1 MSCSS
6 IAAAARPRHGLLSCA
21 LAALCLSN
29 SLHANANTPPKIG
42 GAPVMGVTAAHYYSF
57 QPWAT
62 DTDGD
67 KLIFAVSSKPSW
79 ASFDFSTGR
88 LYGTPTPPSNV
99 GTFANIV
106 ISVSDGTYRTA
117 LPAFSVT
124 VRPLVNSPPLISG
137 TPATT
142 AAVSQAYSFQPA
154 ATDPNGLRIVFGISN
169 KPAWLSFD
177 STTGRL
183 YGTPGAANAGTYP
196 GILITAYDG
205 YFKAALPSFAISVTV
220 TQASS
225 GSATV
230 SWMPPTLNTDGST
243 LTDLAGYRVYY
254 GTTAAN
260 LDHSVS
266 VANPGLARYVVDTLS
281 PATWY
286 FAVTAYDANGFES
299 DRSTAASIVI
309 Q

>member
-1 MSCSS
+1 MSFSS
-6 IAAAARPRHGLLSCA
+6 IAAAARPRYGLSCA
-21 LAALCLSN
+21 LAALCLSY

-42 GAPVMGVTAAHYYSF
+42 GAPVTSVTAAHYYSF

-67 KLIFAVSSKPSW
+67 KLTFSVSNKPSW
-79 ASFDFSTGR
+79 ASFDSSTGR

-142 AAVSQAYSFQPA
+142 AAVSQPYSFQPA

-183 YGTPGAANAGTYP
+183 YGTPGATNAGAYP
-196 GILITAYDG
+196 NILISAYDG
-205 YFKAALPSFAISVTV
+205 YFKATLPSFAISVTV
-220 TQASS
+220 TQASN
-225 GSATV
+225 GTATV
-230 SWMPPTLNTDGST
+230 SWTPPTLNTDGST
-243 LTDLAGYRVYY
+243 LTDLAGYRLYY
-254 GTTAAN
+254 GTSAAN
-260 LDHSVS
+260 LDHSAS
-266 VANPGLARYVVDTLS
+266 IANPGLVRYVVDNLS

-286 FAVTAYDANGFES
+286 FAVTAYDASGFES
-299 DRSTAASIVI
+299 DRSTPASIVI